1 MRGTLGFLLLAAG
14 VWLLYLV
21 VTGRW
26 TSLSA
31 TPTSAPP
38 AGVTQVGTPS
48 GGGLID
54 NGSGQYLPGGTIGP
68 GQKGSGPDV
77 SASPGGMHPL
87 PGGISTHT
95 PGGLPTMQEFYGTT
109 QGRLV

>member
-26 TSLSA
+26 ASMSS
-31 TPTSAPP
+31 TPTSTATGPANTNQGIESAP
-38 AGVTQVGTPS
+38 GF
-48 GGGLID
+48 
-54 NGSGQYLPGGTIGP
+54 GSPNASQLA
-68 GQKGSGPDV
+68 KGSGPGPDV
-77 SASPGGMHPL
+77 AASPGGMQPL

-95 PGGLPTMQEFYGTT
+95 PGSLPTMQEFYGTT
-109 QGRLV
+109 QGRFV